1 MVGGVVGLT
10 SGVIGIGGD
19 LLLPVQMLGG
29 GPLQR
34 RRQLQPLFR
43 LAELHGWTDW
53 CRSGGRLDLDHSLLV
68 PFALAVLAG
77 GLVGLGMD
85 PLFPPREGLGH
96 SRCGTNSSIHKR
108 VLDNLL

>member
-1 MVGGVVGLT
+1 MGHCKRGGSYNL
-10 SGVIGIGGD
+10 S
-19 LLLPVQMLGG
+19 
-29 GPLQR
+29 
-34 RRQLQPLFR
+34 FR

-77 GLVGLGMD
+77 GLVG
-85 PLFPPREGLGH
+85 
-96 SRCGTNSSIHKR
+96 SRYGSALSTQRGVRAILVVVLILASTKR